1 MRGIFTWTICP
12 VGPNPIAQPHL
23 NHAPRVPSTRHLFQF
38 KQPLSLHSETLPRL
52 LGLTKSQPIGR
63 PAKSSSLIKFNS
75 NPYFSLGR
83 QKPVLS
89 TKKKKITWDQK
100 KTDKERNKSNKCER
114 ATSYCKTMEL
124 QNTVKEALNALYHH
138 PDDGVRL
145 QADRWLQDFQRT
157 LDAWQVLCASLCVL
171 VDLNVLFSFPEF
183 LIDCWSFGEFGS
195 RFGFGF
201 LFSLRCD
208 FSDYFG
214 MFDHRDAIGFVS
226 SLESLVHF
234 IWMRWIQF

>member
-1 MRGIFTWTICP
+1 MSHRPDISF
-12 VGPNPIAQPHL
+12 NL
-23 NHAPRVPSTRHLFQF
+23 NSLFHSTAKPSPDYSDWPRVNRSDGQRNPHRWSNST
-38 KQPLSLHSETLPRL
+38 PTLISHW
-52 LGLTKSQPIGR
+52 G
-63 PAKSSSLIKFNS
+63 AKSPFYQ
-75 NPYFSLGR
+75 P
-83 QKPVLS
+83 
-89 TKKKKITWDQK
+89 KKKKITWDQK